1 MAKKNLPLLP
11 TTVTTPATITNTATG
26 AKASAPVGQS
36 SSWSKFLEIAR
47 QEEERKAEEERKKK
61 EQEEAAKKAA
71 QNLAQNSGNASGTS
85 LPSITLPSTSS
96 AQNNQQGN
104 ALDVIRNLSN
114 ALGVTNSLVPA
125 GNQTQ
130 SSAPSSMFS
139 DDLAKNY
146 YNKALQYT
154 QYGPQA
160 TGNLANSLVNF
171 DIGDYNGKSV
181 SDLDWDILRS
191 IGIRNETY
199 KDWHR
204 SAGTFDSP
212 EYLTAESIT
221 LPSTGYIKQNIDSV
235 GAELTE
241 SLKRDEAAKA
251 ANDYRVNSW
260 QQWSDMQNRL
270 GEMNEENAPWFYA
283 YADYLTNGDL
293 SKPFDMDAYD
303 AAWNDMD
310 DDSYWADM
318 AAKEKLFNSLD
329 WATLTD
335 KSADRTAYESQ
346 TPSIQEQYDLL
357 SGEATRRAR
366 EEELNAL
373 ATASPNYGQPYTPVD
388 VLTSAGHAIYDFL
401 GIEPDLQEQ
410 FQNKSNFINGWNA
423 YRESVMG
430 NSDDPESFADFMRN
444 IEGHV
449 RQFFGV
455 GEGADA
461 ISPIVQQ
468 YINEGLHYMPD
479 YMVKNYDVLLKDDP
493 ALAEE
498 YLEVTRP
505 TRLQIKAD
513 VEREYY
519 QTRAE
524 DLGYGALDNTISLF
538 TKPLNTLYTGIG
550 MLAGEED
557 PNAGIY
563 GLNRQIGTTRSTFN
577 ETVGK
582 TFPYELFGV
591 NIAQF
596 GLGLATSIGDM
607 AVANKIGSIAGSFA
621 GNTQQAANIGKNVMG
636 WVMASE
642 VGADTFH
649 EDLERGMDYE
659 YSLFHAGLNM
669 AINRWAESGFLD
681 ELFDGSGGFW
691 KRVKAGSLSEGGEEV
706 FEGGANIVS
715 DSFVSYL
722 AGVESELQETYKYY
736 KNTVGEKDAGLATL
750 QHYAKQAA
758 IEFTSG
764 AITGGTMNAASYA
777 GEYNANTTTGK
788 TIREQGD
795 PDRILAIAA
804 GMNEG
809 TESKRIAD
817 EVTARMEKNPDKGIT
832 NYELGQLTGALAK
845 DLGEEKSKAL
855 DKVQDKAIEDRLVEL
870 GDSPETAKKNAP
882 AVRKLSRGQK
892 LTLQERAAIDWND
905 NMNQVVQ
912 ELSRETEDV
921 KPSAPGAI
929 EDVGAKEIDGKWV
942 AGSAQE
948 AEANRTGNKWV
959 TDMKAAQI
967 DATGEYAGKQF
978 QLEMAVRTPSVS
990 KVVERAT
997 EKAKAK
1003 VEKTGGKFAG
1013 KPTSTHVSYTDAE
1026 TKTESSGELLR
1037 FEQTDDGIVAVLQGE
1052 GKTNSGEKHV
1062 KPTEILIADGEG
1074 VQTILEYV
1082 TDENL
1087 PHEVTAEEANALLQS
1102 YKATGGNASTFIEA
1116 FESSYLRG
1124 YSGMKDTASALDPRL
1139 AKIAYDHGK
1148 AEAEKYEATRV
1159 ERAKAA
1165 RKVTNPSVGWI
1176 GEIEGDAT
1184 ISGKGDS
1191 AALDAEVENMTD
1203 GQKLMVN
1210 YGKALAKHAG
1220 INVVFYRSKAGAD
1233 GEITTDNGRY
1243 VAATHTIYLDINA
1256 GVSNTAS
1263 LDKAKAEGT
1272 LGYAMSRTLG
1282 HEVTHAIE
1290 ATSVEYYAKYKQ
1302 AVKNALSE
1310 KGKDWSLLVR
1320 DRIDQALADG
1330 KKMTYAEAEAEV
1342 VADASEYMLQ
1352 DAKITQ
1358 ELEPGLYNKIK
1369 SVVQNFV
1376 TKLNDVFRELGLKG
1390 SVESRALREMRDGV
1404 YHYMGGLQELWGAAF
1419 DEMAGVEEVAIADG
1433 VEDALYKTGDVYDNT
1448 AQSSARVNDKATID
1462 YLENQQ
1468 HITTYRAMQVI
1479 DGELYPPMAE
1489 FIGSKKDGNREDASA
1504 IGQWEMATEHPELI
1518 KWVDGKPKFELK
1530 KVNDDG
1536 SVSTV
1541 PAAYNPYMHSSNTVL
1556 NDQFSK
1562 AFQRKNLVV
1571 VECVVPVSESDGAY
1585 QAQYAKDATGWHE
1598 WKSGIVAGD
1607 LAKKKSGFRRDVFL
1621 SRYIKPVRI
1630 LSDTE
1635 VAEKIAG
1642 YLDSTDVTVPF
1653 QSAWPTLRDELV
1665 KAGVNVTEP
1674 RGLGP
1679 SQMKIAMEAFDEW
1692 KNQQGTESKTAEY
1705 NYQSSPRIGY
1715 TADGIP
1721 VYKSNFPEGSTQP
1734 ERQARVLDLVR
1745 NVWANNPIALEIVRN
1760 GKTEQIVA
1768 RFDPWVDPEGNI
1780 ISDATKLAFGNRKGT
1795 KSDRKTTQK
1804 LADDFPEIISTSR
1817 YDRPGNEI
1825 GKTTHPH
1832 EGVLVWHYFANRIG
1846 FVNDDGGYAEY
1857 NVSIDV
1863 KEKAD
1868 GHFVY
1873 SVAAVKEK
1881 GSERNNAP
1889 SLYSSPGTMNAPV
1902 NESGFSPATA
1912 TNTVPHAP
1920 EVVNSISETSETPDG
1935 IDISEDT
1942 DSATFQ
1948 SSARTWY
1955 ESDYI
1960 AKRDETAE
1968 RLAKSIGVPVEQASK
1983 WIDDVTSI
1991 AAYVLDNK
1999 ARVDYIPTAVKGVSA
2014 FKSNPEYGG
2023 SIDMSTICAKR
2034 RLATGT
2040 LDAIQRVLGD
2050 EVLTKDDFL
2059 RIREMMKER
2068 GHEVACGLCFV
2079 ESSRK
2084 NLSKYNAQFM
2094 EQYNSTHPDGEISMT
2109 DLNTVDGLE
2118 NLRVNNE
2125 DAYSEYEK
2133 FMNKLAQRKPKL
2145 FEKRTE
2151 YEHEIL
2157 KRFKSDET
2165 VGVKNRNGGLRL
2177 QSFSD
2182 FEIVHLIDMM
2192 QVITDMA
2199 SVGLAGQAYTKVPE
2213 FAWALGNTGLKINLS
2228 LIAKGVDADGTL
2240 IFDDVEG
2247 MPYKE
2252 AKKLR
2257 DAYSKN
2263 VGTVVVT
2270 FTDEQL
2276 TAAMKSDFVDYII
2289 PFHRSQWQKSDYK
2302 KLGLPE
2308 GTKDYTLHQNEKQ
2321 GRKRVKENFLPNAYW
2336 DPDLSGNENAKVYL
2350 KMCEAD
2356 GRTPKFAKFLSKDAD
2371 GHWVAPDGYWKLL
2384 IDFKMYDNS
2393 GKGSPQMPVQPN
2405 FNMDMAMEMLENYK
2419 GTHDSFPVAQDVV
2432 DDFVQEYRDGKG
2444 GVKKDGEKYTIA
2456 PYQSSARTGLP
2467 EEPSVRGYL
2476 SESDDSIAETVEE
2489 RNALTIYQQRLK
2501 EHADAV
2507 AATMA
2512 AEEEVRK
2519 ADISERFGAIGKLN
2533 HARTKQR
2540 ELYNRLVS
2548 VENTPHVQSVM
2559 TRAQQ
2564 MINED
2569 LYGKSEEDV
2578 AQMISDLEQ
2587 KVSQLSATLEDLHGA
2602 ARTQQEMEIAHYEK
2616 KIKQL
2621 KNLANKQVTN
2631 LRRQMDAIR
2640 ERRDLNLEI
2649 GKKARHIKKVVKKL
2663 NDLIVHETDYKNVK
2677 EPLKPAVY
2685 ELVKSFTENFGDLV
2699 FDRQTADRL
2708 NRLYT
2713 ELAQNEDTA
2722 EYYDEEVASW
2732 MTELASLAERDAER
2746 RKSGSTLASLN
2757 EKLYIYTTLSD
2768 IADHVSHLVTGADM
2782 MFIEGK
2788 KAAISAVTEEVG
2800 NDLLAKVDRRR
2811 LAGKLGKIADF
2822 ADNLIVKGNMIP
2834 QYFFEG
2840 LKNKGMMKLYDDLQN
2855 GTKVYA
2861 ERLLTGEEFLADAM
2875 KRHGYHTWG
2884 DMKKPVSFKT
2894 QQGHTVYMTRENMMC
2909 AYAIAKREASNPI
2922 METHHLDE
2930 GGFVY
2935 DKDSI
2940 PTEGFKE
2947 VEGAQKH
2954 HKLVKEDIAKIT
2966 SMLTAEQIAFMDEC
2980 VEFMSTDC
2988 AAWGN
2993 EASRQ
2998 LYGIDKYKENYYF
3011 PFKVD
3016 HGQIRKDSAA
3026 GATSATNDARVKHTS
3041 FTHALRNG
3049 ANTPVVL
3056 GNFTDIVADHI
3067 NQMATYSALVV
3078 PIENMNRVLNR
3089 KVDDDGD
3096 MVTIRSLIGRKNG
3109 VNSEKYIADLL
3120 RDLNGGPQTDN
3131 RGSLDAGIRMFKRNA
3146 VVGKM
3151 SVAIQQPTAIARA
3164 FAYINPKYFVGI
3176 KAERP
3181 KQTWERMMQYSGTAV
3196 LKDMGG
3202 FNVGLGKQAADWVAR
3217 GDLGDYNIFKRAKF
3231 LLDQKGFTAAK
3242 SEWVDF
3248 LTGLPGWM
3256 DKITWCAIWNATER
3270 EMAAKYPRM
3279 DRNGEEFLTLVGQR
3293 FDDIVN
3299 HTQVYDSILSKSQN
3313 MRSKNALAKMATSF
3327 MAESTLNMNMLYSA
3341 AVSKDK
3347 KRIAQTFS
3355 AWLLNAILGA
3365 AAYALV
3371 GSWNKDDDERTAEE
3385 KYWAAFASRFADNVN
3400 PFASIPYLADVWNKI
3415 QGYDVERTDMSFI
3428 LDVAEYGMDF
3438 LTKLV
3443 DPDKA
3448 VGYRDYENFVG
3459 SVVSAAT
3466 GVPLKNWMGDARRVY
3481 NAMTTSTED
3490 APESRVWYGIWDE
3503 ILPWRKSNNASYYE
3517 RYLAA
3522 IKDGD
3527 KQEMYDL
3534 KDYLTATK
3542 GVKEETIM
3550 SGVRDTYKTEYQ
3562 RGGITKEE
3570 AVTFLEKHGLAK
3582 DRKSAFEYVDKWGE
3596 GNDGYSAYNTV
3607 YEAALKQDN
3616 AGVKNAIDELVK
3628 NGWVEE
3634 KIRTQL
3640 RTYINSQY
3648 MDGEVTQEQVKSIY
3662 KKYCLP
3668 DDFDKNDSNDWYWLF
3683 KKLDYGKKNGG
3694 SLDGW
3699 SAYND
3704 LKAAFATGNST
3715 KIWDAWRE
3723 LAAHGYK
3730 EDTVN
3735 SYVRTNI
3742 IKPMLLDGEIT
3753 EAQATSLLRT
3763 YASYKKDSD
3772 NVNKPKEWLQAK

>member
-71 QNLAQNSGNASGTS
+71 QNLTQNSGNASGTS

-96 AQNNQQGN
+96 AQNNQQSN

-171 DIGDYNGKSV
+171 EIGNYNGKSV

-191 IGIRNETY
+191 LGIRNETY

-204 SAGTFDSP
+204 SAGTFDTP

-221 LPSTGYIKQNIDSV
+221 LPSTGYINQSIDSV
-235 GAELTE
+235 GAKLAE
-241 SLKRDEAAKA
+241 SLKTDEEMKA
-251 ANDYRVNSW
+251 ARDALSVGDNWLQSQYQILQNNKGNNDPVEQLKDWTYFDWLSGDRVTDYDFGAIVNGTN
-260 QQWSDMQNRL
+260 DMS
-270 GEMNEENAPWFYA
+270 NEEY
-283 YADYLTNGDL
+283 
-293 SKPFDMDAYD
+293 DAWVAKLKGNYD
-303 AAWNDMD
+303 AADWN
-310 DDSYWADM
+310 A
-318 AAKEKLFNSLD
+318 
-329 WATLTD
+329 LTNPEVR
-335 KSADRTAYESQ
+335 KYESQ
-346 TPSIQEQYDLL
+346 TPSLQEQYDLL

-388 VLTSAGHAIYDFL
+388 VLTPAGHAIYDFL
-401 GIEPDLQEQ
+401 GIESHPQEQ
-410 FQNKSNFINGWNA
+410 FQDKSNFINGWNA

-479 YMVKNYDVLLKDDP
+479 YMVKTYDVLLQDDP

-524 DLGYGALDNTISLF
+524 DLGYGALDNAISVI
-538 TKPLNTLYTGIG
+538 TKPLDTLYTNVG
-550 MLAGEED
+550 MLAGEKD

-563 GLNRQIGTTRSTFN
+563 GLHRQIGTSRSTFN
-577 ETVGK
+577 ETVGEV
-582 TFPYELFGV
+582 FPYELFGV

-596 GLGLATSIGDM
+596 GLGLALSAGDM
-607 AVANKIGSIAGSFA
+607 AVAKKIGSIAGSFA
-621 GNTQQAANIGKNVMG
+621 GNTQQATNVAKNVMG
-636 WVMASE
+636 LVMADE

-669 AINRWAESGFLD
+669 TINRWAESGFLD

-722 AGVESELQETYKYY
+722 AGVESKLQKTYKYY

-758 IEFTSG
+758 LEFTSG
-764 AITGGTMNAASYA
+764 AIIGGTMNATSYA
-777 GEYNANTTTGK
+777 GEYNANTQTGK

-809 TESKRIAD
+809 TESKAIAD
-817 EVTARMEKNPDKGIT
+817 KVTERLEKNPDKGIT

-882 AVRKLSRGQK
+882 AVRKLSSGQK

-929 EDVGAKEIDGKWV
+929 EDVGAQEIDGKWV

-978 QLEMAVRTPSVS
+978 QLEQALRTPSVS

-1013 KPTSTHVSYTDAE
+1013 KPTSTHVSYMDAE
-1026 TKTESSGELLR
+1026 TKTESGGELLR

-1052 GKTNSGEKHV
+1052 GKANSGKDNTKRV

-1102 YKATGGNASTFIEA
+1102 YKVNGGNASTFIEA

-1139 AKIAYDHGK
+1139 TKIAYDHGK

-1210 YGKALAKHAG
+1210 YGKSLAKHAG

-1263 LDKAKAEGT
+1263 LDKAKAKGT

-1320 DRIDQALADG
+1320 DHIDQALANG

-1376 TKLNDVFRELGLKG
+1376 TKLNDVFRELNLEG

-1419 DEMAGVEEVAIADG
+1419 DEMAGVAEVAIADG
-1433 VEDALYKTGDVYDNT
+1433 VEDALYKTGNVYDNT

-1571 VECVVPVSESDGAY
+1571 VECIVPVSESDGAY

-1679 SQMKIAMEAFDEW
+1679 SQMKIAMEAFEEW
-1692 KNQQGTESKTAEY
+1692 KHNASNVNEEDIRHSRRVDRYVRLDGMTEQRYNKCGWAIANDVLSEQETARFLE
-1705 NYQSSPRIGY
+1705 RIGGIKNGDQY
-1715 TADGIP
+1715 PRSDEGHYIIGVGDGESEVQNRFIVTDGNYLSP
-1721 VYKSNFPEGSTQP
+1721 SIERIYSVPFRRESQIEFFRGMFISAEEKSHYL
-1734 ERQARVLDLVR
+1734 ARR
-1745 NVWANNPIALEIVRN
+1745 NVLEADEEELVAVYGRQDFESLQTLHKEWRSNRSRSLGGQAHRN
-1760 GKTEQIVA
+1760 AGQIGL
-1768 RFDPWVDPEGNI
+1768 R
-1780 ISDATKLAFGNRKGT
+1780 GT
-1795 KSDRKTTQK
+1795 DESNAGQGRNV
-1804 LADDFPEIISTSR
+1804 TS
-1817 YDRPGNEI
+1817 
-1825 GKTTHPH
+1825 
-1832 EGVLVWHYFANRIG
+1832 
-1846 FVNDDGGYAEY
+1846 
-1857 NVSIDV
+1857 
-1863 KEKAD
+1863 
-1868 GHFVY
+1868 
-1873 SVAAVKEK
+1873 
-1881 GSERNNAP
+1881 
-1889 SLYSSPGTMNAPV
+1889 
-1902 NESGFSPATA
+1902 
-1912 TNTVPHAP
+1912 
-1920 EVVNSISETSETPDG
+1920 PDG

-1942 DSATFQ
+1942 DSAYFQ

-1968 RLAKSIGVPVEQASK
+1968 RLAKSIGVPVEKASK

-2157 KRFKSDET
+2157 KRFKSNET

-2192 QVITDMA
+2192 QVIADMA

-2228 LIAKGVDADGTL
+2228 LIAKGVDADGNL

-2257 DAYSKN
+2257 DYYSEN

-2276 TAAMKSDFVDYII
+2276 IAAMKSDFVDYII
-2289 PFHRSQWQKSDYK
+2289 PFHRGRWQKSDYK

-2336 DPDLSGNENAKVYL
+2336 DPDLSGNENAEVYL

-2371 GHWVAPDGYWKLL
+2371 GHWVAPNGYWKLL

-2432 DDFVQEYRDGKG
+2432 DDFVQEYRDSKG
-2444 GVKKDGEKYTIA
+2444 GVQKAGDKYTIKG
-2456 PYQSSARTGLP
+2456 YQSSARTGLP
-2467 EEPSVRGYL
+2467 EEIGTREYL

-2489 RNALTIYQQRLK
+2489 RNALTIYQKLLK
-2501 EHADAV
+2501 DHAAASEAV
-2507 AATMA
+2507 TA
-2512 AEEEVRK
+2512 AEQALETAPESQK
-2519 ADISERFGAIGKLN
+2519 AEAHKTLSA
-2533 HARTKQR
+2533 ARTKQR
-2540 ELYNRLVS
+2540 DLYNRLLN
-2548 VENTPHVQSVM
+2548 VERTAHVQSVISRTNQFM
-2559 TRAQQ
+2559 TEELHGKTRAAVEKA
-2564 MINED
+2564 IADREAKIAELKAD
-2569 LYGKSEEDV
+2569 LTGLKGAAKTQREADIRQHERIVARFKSKA
-2578 AQMISDLEQ
+2578 AQMVLDTSEKYQ
-2587 KVSQLSATLEDLHGA
+2587 RQ
-2602 ARTQQEMEIAHYEK
+2602 IA
-2616 KIKQL
+2616 
-2621 KNLANKQVTN
+2621 
-2631 LRRQMDAIR
+2631 DIR
-2640 ERRDLNLEI
+2640 LRRDLNLEI
-2649 GKKARHIKKVVKKL
+2649 GKKTRHIKRVVKTL
-2663 NDLIVHETDYKNVK
+2663 NDRIVHEEDYKNVK
-2677 EPLKPAVY
+2677 EPLKPAVHT
-2685 ELVKSFTENFGDLV
+2685 LVRTFVDGFGNLV
-2699 FDRQTADRL
+2699 FDQKTADHLRGV
-2708 NRLYT
+2708 
-2713 ELAQNEDTA
+2713 
-2722 EYYDEEVASW
+2722 YDAIADENAAPDFYSDDVANWLSD
-2732 MTELASLAERDAER
+2732 LASMKELDAIIRAEGSSSLFAAE
-2746 RKSGSTLASLN
+2746 
-2757 EKLYIYTTLSD
+2757 EKLVMYSRVAD
-2768 IADHVSHLVTGADM
+2768 IADHIYKMVTDADEIFINGKRASIAAVSG
-2782 MFIEGK
+2782 
-2788 KAAISAVTEEVG
+2788 EVG
-2800 NDLLAKVDRRR
+2800 DALVAKPDKPLLVGKARDAVRIADDLLRT
-2811 LAGKLGKIADF
+2811 
-2822 ADNLIVKGNMIP
+2822 GNMTP
-2834 QYFFEG
+2834 QYFFDH
-2840 LKNKGMMKLYDDLQN
+2840 LKNSGLTKLFDGLMDGQQQYAQAIREGQEAVAAAKDKYNFYSWQNMKEGVEFHTEQGHRIALTVPQMMW
-2855 GTKVYA
+2855 VYA
-2861 ERLLTGEEFLADAM
+2861 T
-2875 KRHGYHTWG
+2875 
-2884 DMKKPVSFKT
+2884 
-2894 QQGHTVYMTRENMMC
+2894 
-2909 AYAIAKREASNPI
+2909 AKREATNTLAD
-2922 METHHLDE
+2922 THHLDQ
-2930 GGFVY
+2930 GGFRY
-2935 DKDSI
+2935 ESNALPREKGKMTAIPGSDKL
-2940 PTEGFKE
+2940 
-2947 VEGAQKH
+2947 
-2954 HKLVKEDIAKIT
+2954 HKLSAKDVAKIT
-2966 SMLTAEQIAFMDEC
+2966 DTLTAEQKACADEL
-2980 VEFMSTDC
+2980 VGYLSEDC
-2988 AAWGN
+2988 AEMGN
-2993 EASRQ
+2993 EASMK
-2998 LYGIDKYKENYYF
+2998 LFGIKKYNEEYYF
-3011 PFKVD
+3011 PFKT
-3016 HGQIRKDSAA
+3016 A
-3026 GATSATNDARVKHTS
+3026 GDQRHQRSDAGSTSTTNDARVKHAS
-3041 FTHALRNG
+3041 FTHSLRKG
-3049 ANTPVVL
+3049 AKTPLVMGDFFDV
-3056 GNFTDIVADHI
+3056 IADHI
-3067 NQMATYSALVV
+3067 NMMATYSSFVV
-3078 PIENMNRVLNR
+3078 PIESMNRVLNT
-3089 KVDDDGD
+3089 KVNEDADGNGND
-3096 MVTIRSLIGRKNG
+3096 VTIRSLVGTKYG
-3109 VNSEKYIADLL
+3109 EPAQKYIADLMK
-3120 RDLNGGPQTDN
+3120 DLNGGPQTDN
-3131 RGSLDAGIRMFKRNA
+3131 RGGISALFRAFKRGA
-3146 VVGKM
+3146 VLGSL
-3151 SVAIQQPTAIARA
+3151 SVSLQQPTAIARA
-3164 FAYINPKYFVGI
+3164 MAYVNPKYFLHLTGEGN
-3176 KAERP
+3176 K
-3181 KQTWERMMQYSGTAV
+3181 KTWERMMRYSGTTV
-3196 LKDMGG
+3196 IKDMGKFDVG
-3202 FNVGLGKQAADWVAR
+3202 TGKMANDWIANSDLQSYNVWKR
-3217 GDLGDYNIFKRAKF
+3217 GKF
-3231 LLDQKGFTAAK
+3231 LLHTEGWNAVKNNY
-3242 SEWVDF
+3242 VDF
-3248 LTGLPGWM
+3248 LTALPGVM
-3256 DKITWCAIWNATER
+3256 DRITWTHIWKAIEAEQADMN
-3270 EMAAKYPRM
+3270 PGM
-3279 DRNGEEFLTLVGQR
+3279 DRNSDDFLTAVGKR
-3293 FDDIVN
+3293 FDDVIN
-3299 HTQVYDSILSKSQN
+3299 HTQVYDSILAKSQN
-3313 MRSKNALAKMATSF
+3313 MRSKNPLTQMSTAF
-3327 MAESTLNMNMLYSA
+3327 MSEPTLNINMLYDAVRGEHDAPQRA
-3341 AVSKDK
+3341 AIITSVIVS
-3347 KRIAQTFS
+3347 
-3355 AWLLNAILGA
+3355 NILA
-3365 AAYALV
+3365 AAMASLI
-3371 GSWNKDDDERTAEE
+3371 SAWNKDDDERKLSE
-3385 KYWAAFASRFADNVN
+3385 KYLTEFANRAIESVN
-3400 PFASIPYLADVWNKI
+3400 PLTMIPYIADLWSMIN
-3415 QGYDVERTDMSFI
+3415 GYDIERTDLSVVKDI
-3428 LDVAEYGMDF
+3428 LDYGSKF
-3438 LTKLV
+3438 FSNAR
-3443 DPDKA
+3443 DPEKA
-3448 VGYRDYENFVG
+3448 NTWRDYENFFGTIANLLGVPAKNI
-3459 SVVSAAT
+3459 SRDIRRVRNLIMTDKSAASGSSLRYSLLET
-3466 GVPLKNWMGDARRVY
+3466 ITPFGLYA
-3481 NAMTTSTED
+3481 S
-3490 APESRVWYGIWDE
+3490 
-3503 ILPWRKSNNASYYE
+3503 SNTAYYE

-3534 KDYLTATK
+3534 KDYLMATK

-3550 SGVRDTYKTEYQ
+3550 SGVRDAYKAEYQ

-3570 AVTFLEKHGLAK
+3570 AVTFLEKHGLTK
-3582 DRKSAFEYVDKWGE
+3582 DRKAAFEYVDKWGE

-3648 MDGEVTQEQVKSIY
+3648 MDGEVTQEQAKSIY